1 MLRNEVMAMSVAHPQ
16 AMAVGDGIFRIPCPF
31 DVDGVVHLYYIEAP
45 EPALIDTGVATTPH
59 AQLALALRGV
69 GLDLASVQHILTTH
83 GHWDHM
89 GGHAAMRAIA
99 PHATIHVHPADA
111 YLLDR
116 LEAHTF
122 GYITYMP
129 RALGD
134 AQELAS
140 VTSKIAENIV
150 VPVRADNLV
159 LDSNTISLGGGRA
172 VRAVHVPGHSRGS
185 IAFYLEDAK
194 TLFTGDA
201 IQGMGGG
208 PGRLPLVFDDARA
221 YRATVLRVANLA
233 PDRLCLG
240 HAFHGLPGGSGTD
253 PVRQGPVA
261 RTFLEESGQAAKA
274 VEEAMRRALAN
285 GDPGFIAAARIVLAA
300 LADDLGVARDQEG
313 LNRRAIPTLHA
324 FYREQ
329 VGAPPPV

>member
-1 MLRNEVMAMSVAHPQ
+1 MATRDTGPQ
-16 AMAVGDGIFRIPCPF
+16 AVPIGDGIYRIACPF
-31 DVDGVVHLYYIEAP
+31 DLDGVVHLYYIDAP
-45 EPALIDTGVATTPH
+45 QPALIDTGVASTPGTSI
-59 AQLALALRGV
+59 APALAAVGFDLRAV
-69 GLDLASVQHILTTH
+69 RHVLTTH

-89 GGHAAMRAIA
+89 GGHGAMRAIV
-99 PHATIHVHPADA
+99 PHAIVHVHPADA

-129 RALGD
+129 RSLGD
-134 AQELAS
+134 HAELAA
-140 VTSKIAENIV
+140 VTAKMAANMV

-159 LDSNTISLGGGRA
+159 LDGEAIDLGGGRII
-172 VRAVHVPGHSRGS
+172 RAVHVPGHSRGS
-185 IAFYLEDAK
+185 LAYLLEDAA

-201 IQGMGGG
+201 IQGLGGG
-208 PGRLPLVFDDARA
+208 PGRFPLVFDDARA
-221 YRATVLRVANLA
+221 YRASVLRVATLGPA
-233 PDRLCLG
+233 RLCLG
-240 HAFHGLPGGSGTD
+240 HAFHGFPGGSGTD
-253 PVRQGPVA
+253 SVREGSGA

-274 VEEAMRRALAN
+274 IEEAMRRAVAS
-285 GDPGFIAAARIVLAA
+285 GDPGFIAAARGVLTT
-300 LADDLGVARDQEG
+300 LADDLGVVLDAEG

>member
-1 MLRNEVMAMSVAHPQ
+1 MSIAHPQ
-16 AMAVGDGIFRIPCPF
+16 AVVVGNGIYRIPCPF
-31 DVDGVVHLYYIEAP
+31 DVDGVVQLYYIDAP
-45 EPALIDTGVATTPH
+45 EPALIDTGVATTPY
-59 AQLALALRGV
+59 AQIAPALRDAGFDLALVR
-69 GLDLASVQHILTTH
+69 HILTTH

-99 PHATIHVHPADA
+99 PRATIHIHAADA

-129 RALGD
+129 RVLED
-134 AQELAS
+134 ARELAS
-140 VTSKIAENIV
+140 VASKMAANIV
-150 VPVRADNLV
+150 VPVPADHLV
-159 LDSNTISLGGGRA
+159 LDSDTIGLGGGRT

-185 IAFYLEDAK
+185 VAYFLEDDG

-201 IQGMGGG
+201 IQGLGGG
-208 PGRLPLVFDDARA
+208 PGRLQLVFDDARA
-221 YRATVLRVANLA
+221 YRATVLRVANLS
-233 PDRLCLG
+233 PHRLCLG
-240 HAFHGLPGGSGTD
+240 HAFYGLPGGSGTD
-253 PVRQGPVA
+253 PVRQGPDA

-274 VEEAMRRALAN
+274 VEEAMRQALTK
-285 GDPGFIAAARIVLAA
+285 GDPGFVTAARSVLAA
-300 LADDLGVARDQEG
+300 LADDLGVTRDHEG